1 MSLSTVR
8 KQRKAPVTSVHSVR
22 TTEELWERARARAI
36 EEGVTMSYVMNS
48 ILEGYADRQLN
59 LPKIVKKYD

>member
-1 MSLSTVR
+1 MNLSTVR
-8 KQRKAPVTSVHSVR
+8 KERKAPTTSVHSIR
-22 TTEELWERARARAI
+22 TTDELWERAKERAI

-59 LPKIVKKYD
+59 LPQIIKKYD